1 MLEDSVELKEFLK
14 ELYPNLVIT
23 DVAKKSGQRVVYYGY
38 FDKASNS
45 VDLDNA
51 HIWGRIVLKISEAT
65 SRSAITYIQKEVEI
79 LREIDHPS
87 YPKLHYSEVI
97 TLDPFTEEP
106 LSPIRFISVEERI
119 DGIPI
124 SNKMQLY
131 KDEKIVT
138 DFLIQTI
145 RIMNTIWGHSQKL
158 VHRDLK
164 PDNILVTELGQ
175 IFIIDLGILREEGSS
190 GVTNS
195 LFPFGPCTPTYASPE
210 QATNDKANITFKS
223 DLFSL
228 GVIAYEM
235 LSGKNPFVIIGE
247 DNYIDDILERVC
259 SYTPSSLT
267 SLGVSA
273 GLDKIISKM
282 MNKEPYK
289 RYRTPN
295 KLLNELNELNE
306 LKDRTWQ

>member
-1 MLEDSVELKEFLK
+1 MLEDSVELKDFLN

-38 FDKASNS
+38 FNTKSS
-45 VDLDNA
+45 PIDNEFA
-51 HIWGRIVLKISEAT
+51 HDWGQIVLKVSEAT
-65 SRSAITYIQKEVEI
+65 SRAAITYIQKEVEI
-79 LREIDHPS
+79 LKQIDHPS

-97 TLDPFTEEP
+97 TQDPFTEEP

-119 DGIPI
+119 NGVPLT
-124 SNKMQLY
+124 NKMSSY
-131 KDEKIVT
+131 KDEKSVIE
-138 DFLIQTI
+138 FLIQTI
-145 RIMNTIWGHSQKL
+145 TIMDAIWGHSQKL

-164 PDNILVTELGQ
+164 PDNILVTDSGE

-195 LFPFGPCTPTYASPE
+195 LCSFGPCTPTYASPE
-210 QATNDKANITFKS
+210 QAINDKSNITFKS

-235 LSGKNPFVIIGE
+235 LSGSNPFIEVGG
-247 DNYIDDILERVC
+247 DNYIDDVLHRVC
-259 SYTPSSLT
+259 SYTPSNLT
-267 SLGVSA
+267 SLGFDA
-273 GLDKIISKM
+273 DLDKVISKM

-289 RYRTPN
+289 RYRTPQ
-295 KLLNELNELNE
+295 KALDDLNEI
-306 LKDRTWQ
+306 KDKTWQ